1 MNDICR
7 PLSNERITFSLRKHI
22 PSIASLSMLVF
33 VFFNPLPQLTAIE
46 EISFYLSLLAFSVY
60 IALQKKLDIFAT
72 PATIPFILFT
82 IWCIFGLFFAIN
94 VKNSLHDIYAHL
106 IKYMLISYMLFTFFR
121 SQKKMNALTTTII
134 LSSVMF
140 ALGIMFHYYVI
151 LGGKFTEKLGQTC
164 YIEMPTNII
173 GTITVFGIF
182 LSIMHFKE
190 NKSFK
195 MKVLWGLGVFVLAI
209 AILATQTRG
218 SILALFVGLT
228 ILLKINKRAILM
240 VLLAFVLSL
249 FLMPVRTVLT
259 PGALYNKVTKSDR
272 WQIWYTFAEI
282 TRDHP
287 LTGIGFG
294 MQSYYDEALLN
305 KYNSRVPPE
314 YRQKTPH
321 KAPHNLIVD
330 LAVRTGLVGLML
342 FGYLIITFI
351 TIAWRLAAKG
361 KNDFVKGWAI
371 VSLASLA
378 AIIIQGLTENT
389 LNGPPAVVMYT
400 IFAIMMILW
409 KLNGDIN
416 LTDDLTE
423 KQHE

>member
-7 PLSNERITFSLRKHI
+7 PLGNDHITFFLRKHI
-22 PSIASLSMLVF
+22 PSIASSSVLIF
-33 VFFNPLPQLTAIE
+33 VFFNPFPQLTAIE
-46 EISFYLSLLAFSVY
+46 EISFYLSLLAFTTY
-60 IALQKKLDIFAT
+60 IVSQKKLNILDT
-72 PATIPFILFT
+72 PATIPFLLFT

-94 VKNSLHDIYAHL
+94 IKNSLHDIYAHL
-106 IKYMLISYMLFTFFR
+106 IKYILISYILFTFFR
-121 SQKKMNALTTTII
+121 SRKRMNILTTTII
-134 LSSVMF
+134 SSSVIF
-140 ALGIMFHYYVI
+140 ALGIMFHYYII
-151 LGGKFTEKLGQTC
+151 LGGKFTEKLGQTS

-190 NKSFK
+190 NKNSIAK
-195 MKVLWGLGVFVLAI
+195 ALLGLGIFILTVAT
-209 AILATQTRG
+209 LATQTRG
-218 SILALFVGLT
+218 SILALFVGL
-228 ILLKINKRAILM
+228 IVLLKINKRAILM
-240 VLLAFVLSL
+240 VLLAFIISLS
-249 FLMPVRTVLT
+249 LMPVRTVLT
-259 PGALYNKVTKSDR
+259 PEALYNKITKSDR

-282 TRDHP
+282 TKDHP

-294 MQSYYDEALLN
+294 MQSYYDESLLN

-330 LAVRTGLVGLML
+330 LAVRTGLVGLIL

-351 TIAWRLAAKG
+351 TIAWKLAAKG
-361 KNDFVKGWAI
+361 KTDFVKGWAI

-389 LNGPPAVVMYT
+389 LNGPPAIVMYT

-409 KLNGDIN
+409 KLSEDIN
-416 LTDDLTE
+416 QTSDLSE
-423 KQHE
+423 K

>member
-7 PLSNERITFSLRKHI
+7 PLRNDRITFFLRKHI
-22 PSIASLSMLVF
+22 PSIASSSALIF
-33 VFFNPLPQLTAIE
+33 VFFNPFPQLTAIE
-46 EISFYLSLLAFSVY
+46 EISFYLSLLAFAAY
-60 IALQKKLDIFAT
+60 IIFQKKINILDT
-72 PATIPFILFT
+72 PATMPFLLFT

-94 VKNSLHDIYAHL
+94 IKNSLHDIYAHL
-106 IKYMLISYMLFTFFR
+106 IKYILISYILFTFFR
-121 SQKKMNALTTTII
+121 SQKRINVLTTTVI
-134 LSSVMF
+134 LSSVIF
-140 ALGIMFHYYVI
+140 ALGTMIHYYII
-151 LGGKFTEKLGQTC
+151 LGLPFTRKLGETT
-164 YIEMPTNII
+164 YIEMPANII
-173 GTITVFGIF
+173 GTVAVFGIF

-190 NKSFK
+190 NKTSI
-195 MKVLWGLGVFVLAI
+195 MKGLFGLGMFILTI
-209 AILATQTRG
+209 ATLATQTRG
-218 SILALFVGLT
+218 SILALFVGLI

-240 VLLAFVLSL
+240 VLLAFVVSLS
-249 FLMPVRTVLT
+249 LMPVRTVLT
-259 PGALYNKVTKSDR
+259 PEALYNKITKSDR

-282 TRDHP
+282 TKDHP

-294 MQSYYDEALLN
+294 MQSYYDESLLN

-330 LAVRTGLVGLML
+330 LAVRTGFIGLIL
-342 FGYLIITFI
+342 FGYVIITFI

-371 VSLASLA
+371 ISLASLA

-389 LNGPPAVVMYT
+389 LNGPPAIVMYI

-409 KLNGDIN
+409 KLNEEIN
-416 LTDDLTE
+416 QTSDLRE
-423 KQHE
+423 K

>member
-7 PLSNERITFSLRKHI
+7 PLGNDRVTFFLRKHI
-22 PSIASLSMLVF
+22 PSIASASVLIF
-33 VFFNPLPQLTAIE
+33 VFFNPFPQLTAIE
-46 EISFYLSLLAFSVY
+46 EISFYLSLLAFAVY
-60 IALQKKLDIFAT
+60 IILQKKINILET
-72 PATIPFILFT
+72 PATIPFLLFT
-82 IWCIFGLFFAIN
+82 VWCIFGLFFAIN
-94 VKNSLHDIYAHL
+94 IKNSLHDIYAHL
-106 IKYMLISYMLFTFFR
+106 IKYILISYILFTFFR
-121 SQKKMNALTTTII
+121 SQKKMNVLTTTII
-134 LSSVMF
+134 LSSVIF
-140 ALGIMFHYYVI
+140 ALGIMFHYYII

-190 NKSFK
+190 NKNFN
-195 MKVLWGLGVFVLAI
+195 MKVLLGLSMFILAI
-209 AILATQTRG
+209 ATLATQTRG
-218 SILALFVGLT
+218 SILALFVGL
-228 ILLKINKRAILM
+228 IVLLKINKRAILM
-240 VLLAFVLSL
+240 VLFAFVMSL

-259 PGALYNKVTKSDR
+259 PEALYNKITKSDR

-282 TRDHP
+282 TKDHP
-287 LTGIGFG
+287 LAGIGFG
-294 MQSYYDEALLN
+294 MQSYYDESLLN

-330 LAVRTGLVGLML
+330 LAVRTGLVGLIL
-342 FGYLIITFI
+342 FGYLIIIFI

-361 KNDFVKGWAI
+361 KSDFVKGWAI
-371 VSLASLA
+371 ISLASLA

-389 LNGPPAVVMYT
+389 LNGPPAIVMYT

-409 KLNGDIN
+409 KLNEEIN
-416 LTDDLTE
+416 HTSDLIE
-423 KQHE
+423 K